1 MMKKDK
7 NTDENT
13 DILTESIEAKIQEN
27 EEERDRL
34 KEEIDQEIFK
44 TDFNNDQ
51 ITMEKDCH
59 VKIVKTRY
67 TKAGVLESKEDI
79 ANCIIEEGELI
90 DHVESGKTYARLKIR
105 YKINNREKTRW
116 IHTEVKN
123 IFSEL
128 DNRGHILKTG
138 ERGKQAIRTLVDR
151 LHIEGII
158 KSREGHHYPGIYMN
172 KATNGVELVTEYLK
186 KDITDEKELR
196 EAIKILEDFIADLTP
211 EQQKIAVYMFLHQLT
226 APYDYVRKSLGLGGV
241 TGLLLY
247 GESHTGKT
255 TVANATT
262 YLFQNNEK
270 FFEIEKETHESFRT
284 KNGQEAST
292 EAQFEDVLKAT
303 TLPII
308 IDEAETIINDPK
320 LLSMWRRS
328 INTTTI
334 RKVIKRDRT
343 GKEKPKAR
351 NTPILI
357 TNDKPT
363 ELRSHKGETRR
374 IRLIEFR
381 DVMRITDKERVEA
394 FKNKWKVSDTGNFLP
409 NTPLKR
415 LWIIGATI
423 HSIIEEYPDILGK
436 KRLEAGREL
445 LQKLYRIARL
455 NFEESIFEKITPY
468 KPPTIDEI
476 KQEEIEMIIDKFKEI
491 IARNWKDTEIIRDID
506 ETFEKALTL
515 PEKAYKIAETRKLP
529 WFTFNTTK
537 KTYAIARGFL
547 DVIRKELGVERTQK
561 GLAIELARYTGDDRI
576 EEKVA
581 WFSKAGKAK
590 KAIIIPQETLERLL
604 GGGEIPDSVDQQKK
618 L

>member
-1 MMKKDK
+1 MGKDK
-7 NTDENT
+7 YTEENA
-13 DILTESIEAKIQEN
+13 DPLSESIESEIRDKEKEKTRLQEKIDET
-27 EEERDRL
+27 
-34 KEEIDQEIFK
+34 IFK
-44 TDFNNDQ
+44 TDFNDNQ

-59 VKIVKTRY
+59 IKIVKTRY
-67 TKAGVLESKEDI
+67 TKEGILESKEDI

-90 DHVESGKTYARLKIR
+90 DHVESGKKYARLKIR
-105 YKINNREKTRW
+105 YKIGEKEKTRW
-116 IHTEVKN
+116 MRAEVKN
-123 IFSEL
+123 VFSEL
-128 DNRGHILKTG
+128 DKMGHILKYG
-138 ERGKQAIRTLVDR
+138 DRAKQVIATLIDK
-151 LHIEGII
+151 LHMQGII
-158 KSREGHHYPGIYMN
+158 KSKEGHNYPGIYLN
-172 KATNGVELVTEYLK
+172 KTTDGVKLVAEY
-186 KDITDEKELR
+186 IRETPNNIKELK
-196 EAIKILEDFIADLTP
+196 EAIKTLEDFIADLTP

-226 APYDYVRKSLGLGGV
+226 APYDYVRKTMGLGGV
-241 TGLLLY
+241 TGLLLH
-247 GESHTGKT
+247 GESHGGKT
-255 TVANATT
+255 MIANATT
-262 YLFQNNEK
+262 YLFQNDEK
-270 FFEIEKETHESFRT
+270 FFEIENETHESFRV

-303 TLPII
+303 TLPVI

-334 RKVIKRDRT
+334 RKLIKRDRT

-374 IRLIEFR
+374 FRFIEFK
-381 DVMRITDKERVEA
+381 DTMRITDKERVEA
-394 FKNKWKVSDTGNFLP
+394 FNEKWKVSDTGNFMP

-415 LWIIGATI
+415 LWIIGATT
-423 HSIIEEYPDILGK
+423 HTIIETYPEILGK
-436 KRLEAGREL
+436 KRIEAGREL
-445 LQKLYRIARL
+445 FQKLYSIASL

-581 WFSKAGKAK
+581 WFSKVGKAK